1 MLTVLLIQIFR
12 ILSVYIMIT
21 NVIQVIDM
29 QCKISTLAIIL
40 FDILFSDIEQNMKRI
55 WFILQLDRNIL
66 PDIFSET

>member
-1 MLTVLLIQIFR
+1 
-12 ILSVYIMIT
+12 
-21 NVIQVIDM
+21 M
-29 QCKISTLAIIL
+29 QCKISALAIIL

>member
-1 MLTVLLIQIFR
+1 
-12 ILSVYIMIT
+12 MII
-21 NVIQVIDM
+21 NGIQVIDM
-29 QCKISTLAIIL
+29 QCKISALAIIL